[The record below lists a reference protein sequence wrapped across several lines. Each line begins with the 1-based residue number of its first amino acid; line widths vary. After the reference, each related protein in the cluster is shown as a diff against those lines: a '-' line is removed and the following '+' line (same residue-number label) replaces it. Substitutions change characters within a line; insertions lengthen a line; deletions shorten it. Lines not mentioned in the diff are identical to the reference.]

1 MKEFPIHN
9 SARNSLNLETV
20 LLLHWHLS
28 VFHCSLEIN
37 LGCNS
42 QPEQHELLHC
52 CMYRYLHP
60 RSRFPVTCLDV
71 TQHFTA
77 QFFTLHTKSDYRR
90 SDTGAWLTQLTL
102 HLPACARLFSQEWYG
117 NHSGVGDN
125 TTNLGQFFP
134 IHVVRLLWMDNWQG
148 SAKKRKLLREIL
160 LDVCIKAERQNTQTT
175 EKTEFVEST

>member
-52 CMYRYLHP
+52 CMHRYLHP

-125 TTNLGQFFP
+125 TTNLGHSSFP
-134 IHVVRLLWMDNWQG
+134 FMLWDFCGWITG
-148 SAKKRKLLREIL
+148 KAVLKK
-160 LDVCIKAERQNTQTT
+160 
-175 EKTEFVEST
+175 ESCSGKYFWMYV